1 MEILNY
7 NDFEIKK
14 CNNCETTL
22 CVGKNDYKIGEHGFL
37 YYQCPVCSKN
47 NYTKE
52 HIQLDE
58 TNIQYPDN
66 FEYFECNE
74 FCIYDKYSEI
84 QDKCRELIKKIKQ
97 NGAQYMI
104 DNIGDILVIVTRIE
118 KENYS
123 IIVAQSYD
131 ECFVYSK

>member
-66 FEYFECNE
+66 FEAFECNE
-74 FCIYDKYSEI
+74 FVIYNKYSEI
-84 QDKCRELIKKIKQ
+84 QDKCRELIKKTKQ
-97 NGAQYMI
+97 SGSQYMI
-104 DNIGDILVIVTRIE
+104 DNIGELLVIVTRVE

-123 IIVAQSYD
+123 IIVTPSYD

>member
-47 NYTKE
+47 NYVNEHTK
-52 HIQLDE
+52 LNE
-58 TNIQYPDN
+58 TNIKYPDN
-66 FEYFECNE
+66 FEGFECNE
-74 FCIYDKYSEI
+74 FFIYDKYSEI

-118 KENYS
+118 EENYS

>member
-66 FEYFECNE
+66 FEAFECNE
-74 FCIYDKYSEI
+74 FVIYNKYSEI
-84 QDKCRELIKKIKQ
+84 QNKCRELIKKIKQ

-104 DNIGDILVIVTRIE
+104 DNIGELLVIVTRVE
-118 KENYS
+118 EENYS
-123 IIVAQSYD
+123 IIVTPSYD

>member
-66 FEYFECNE
+66 FEAFECNE
-74 FCIYDKYSEI
+74 FVIYNKYSEI

-97 NGAQYMI
+97 SGSQYMI
-104 DNIGDILVIVTRIE
+104 DNIGDLLVIVTRVE

-123 IIVAQSYD
+123 IIVTQSYD

>member
-66 FEYFECNE
+66 FEAFECNE

-104 DNIGDILVIVTRIE
+104 DNIGELLVIVTRIE

-123 IIVAQSYD
+123 IIVTQSYD
-131 ECFVYSK
+131 ECFVYNK

>member
-66 FEYFECNE
+66 FEAFECNE
-74 FCIYDKYSEI
+74 FVIYNKYSEI
-84 QDKCRELIKKIKQ
+84 QNKCRELIKKIKQ

-104 DNIGDILVIVTRIE
+104 DNIGELLVIVTRIE

-123 IIVAQSYD
+123 IIVTQSYD
-131 ECFVYSK
+131 ECFVYNK

>member
-66 FEYFECNE
+66 FEAFECNE
-74 FCIYDKYSEI
+74 FVIYNKYSEI
-84 QDKCRELIKKIKQ
+84 QNKCRELIKKIKQ

>member
-66 FEYFECNE
+66 FEAFECNE
-74 FCIYDKYSEI
+74 FVIYNKYSEI
-84 QDKCRELIKKIKQ
+84 QNKCRELIKKIKQ
-97 NGAQYMI
+97 SGSQYMI
-104 DNIGDILVIVTRIE
+104 DNIGELLVIVTRVE

-123 IIVAQSYD
+123 IIVTPSYD